1 MYTIHIVF
9 CALYLLYFSHKQKTF
24 TQPPSGAE
32 RLEIMKKMIIGFL
45 LGVAMTAAVLGA
57 YAHYNMV
64 DMNRV
69 VDIQTSDEG
78 AMIVIDSGDGY
89 YWER

>member
-1 MYTIHIVF
+1 
-9 CALYLLYFSHKQKTF
+9 
-24 TQPPSGAE
+24 
-32 RLEIMKKMIIGFL
+32 MKKMIIGFL

-57 YAHYNMV
+57 YAHYNTV

>member
-1 MYTIHIVF
+1 
-9 CALYLLYFSHKQKTF
+9 
-24 TQPPSGAE
+24 
-32 RLEIMKKMIIGFL
+32 MKKMIIGFL

-69 VDIQTSDEG
+69 ADVQSTETG
-78 AMIVIDSGDGY
+78 ALIVLEDGNGY